1 MAVVCSFFAV
11 LMLIYCIAGLY
22 RMSRDDLKFMAPIL
36 LSGFFLWAGV
46 TYMRM
51 TFPANID
58 FRYIVPILITFCGFY
73 AASILSFERHGI
85 KRMATIGKAMAWMFT
100 ASGIL
105 FILGIS

>member
-1 MAVVCSFFAV
+1 
-11 LMLIYCIAGLY
+11 
-22 RMSRDDLKFMAPIL
+22 
-36 LSGFFLWAGV
+36 
-46 TYMRM
+46 M

-85 KRMATIGKAMAWMFT
+85 KRMATIGKAMAWMFS